1 MANRLISEILKNRD
15 RFIYPIK
22 KIDLSLFYYYVII
35 KIFSV
40 PFLPSLPSWWELSS

>member
-15 RFIYPIK
+15 KFIYPIS

-35 KIFSV
+35 WIFSV
-40 PFLPSLPSWWELSS
+40 PFLPSLPSWWEQTS